1 MKNNDQNDN
10 PDKNEEAT
18 MNEKKIIIDLVN
30 KIKYTVTEE
39 QMAEL
44 AGSAVPLTQA
54 EFVDWHAKIDEMD
67 MSGGPAWLN
76 GEVKARLREAL
87 HRIADLI
94 REVGGRMIPIG
105 RRILR
110 FVLEMVKRYPGTAK
124 ALVIMAALSFLV
136 AHIPLLHYVLLPIV
150 QVVGVLVVGLV
161 FLNEHVRTTTAAGFQ
176 NL

>member
-1 MKNNDQNDN
+1 MDLIRGYEISTNNKEVN
-10 PDKNEEAT
+10 
-18 MNEKKIIIDLVN
+18 MNEKQVIIDLVN

-124 ALVIMAALSFLV
+124 ALVIMAALAFLV
-136 AHIPLLHYVLLPIV
+136 AHIPLLNYILLPIV
-150 QVVGVLVVGLV
+150 QAVGVVIVGLV
-161 FLNEHVRTTTAAGFQ
+161 FLYEYVRPTTAADVQ
-176 NL
+176 CL